1 MLNVSLAS
9 QGLESEDIDIIKK
22 FLHSGQQAKDESVSI
37 FESDFA
43 DNLSVSFAVM
53 VSK

>member
-1 MLNVSLAS
+1 MLNLSLAS

-22 FLHSGQQAKDESVSI
+22 FLDSGQHAMDELVST
-37 FESDFA
+37 FEGDFA